1 MSYVVAVA
9 GPSGGGKTSVVRGL
23 VEQLGDASAIYMDSY
38 ERMTRE
44 PIGNVRLWTER
55 GADVEEL
62 PVPLLAEHLRRL
74 KRGETVVEPAGQTA
88 IVPRK
93 YILFETQFG
102 RVHRATGAQ
111 IDLLVWVDT
120 PLEIALARRLK
131 AFCAEALR
139 AARAGGAWE
148 RIEWLDAYLANYL
161 SLVRRLLLLQSERV
175 RPHADVVVDGSG
187 GLDAIVRQLRDQI
200 LERMP

>member
-1 MSYVVAVA
+1 
-9 GPSGGGKTSVVRGL
+9 SVVRGL

-62 PVPLLAEHLRRL
+62 PVPLLAEHLQQL
-74 KRGETVVEPAGQTA
+74 KRGEPVVEPAGQTA
-88 IVPRK
+88 IAPRK
-93 YILFETQFG
+93 YIVFETQFG
-102 RVHRATGAQ
+102 REHRATGAQ
-111 IDLLVWVDT
+111 IDLLVWLDT

-131 AFCAEALR
+131 AFCAEALHG
-139 AARAGGAWE
+139 ARAGGAWE

-161 SLVRRLLLLQSERV
+161 SLVRRLLLLQCERV
-175 RPHADVVVDGSG
+175 RPRADLVVDGSG
-187 GLDAIVRQLRDQI
+187 ALDAIVRRLRDRI